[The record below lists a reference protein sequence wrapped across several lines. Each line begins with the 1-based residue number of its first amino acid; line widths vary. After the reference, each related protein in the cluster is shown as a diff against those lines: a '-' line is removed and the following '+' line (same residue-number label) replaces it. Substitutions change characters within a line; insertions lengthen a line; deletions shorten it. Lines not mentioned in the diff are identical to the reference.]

1 MSEDREAQED
11 ELLALASI
19 YDEEEF
25 HRAEAAQGGEIQL
38 CLELPAAFKVAV
50 KGEKQAEYDVSFL
63 PPLVL
68 NFELPVDYP
77 TASSPVFTLS
87 SKWLTRTQMS
97 ALCRR
102 LDQLWG
108 ENQGCVVLFTWVQ
121 FLKEEALDFLA
132 IASPLVVVRMG
143 SKAAHVDRSRADAA
157 AGPRPENLPDNEEDV
172 KERKRTQA
180 KTRTEA
186 QSPSSVSPPPEASEQ
201 DPRAVLVADPRADL
215 LPQLLDFDEAQRK
228 KVFDGRVFGCGI
240 CFLEKLGA
248 ACLCF
253 KECQHVYCR
262 DCMSEYFQI
271 QIRDGNVRCLN
282 CPEPKCSSLATPLQ
296 VKQLVD
302 EEQFARYDRLLLQS
316 SLDLMADVVYC
327 PRQSC
332 GSAVILEPDATM
344 GICPACQYAFCTLCK
359 LGYHGLSHCKVTSDE
374 LRSLRDDYLAAS
386 PEDQRFME
394 QRFGKRVIQRAVEES
409 YSREWLSDNCKCC
422 PRCGTNIQKVD
433 GCNKMTCSSCRQ
445 YFCWLCL
452 GQLSK
457 VNPYSHFNN
466 SALPCYNQLFQG
478 VQIDDDDDEF
488 LSDEED

>member
-11 ELLALASI
+11 ELLALGSI
-19 YDEEEF
+19 YDEEVF

-38 CLELPAAFKVAV
+38 CLQLPPAFKVVV
-50 KGEKQAEYDVSFL
+50 KGEKRAEYDITFL

-77 TASSPVFTLS
+77 TASSPIFTLS

-102 LDQLWG
+102 LDELWG

-121 FLKEEALDFLA
+121 FLKEEALDFLGVT
-132 IASPLVVVRMG
+132 SPLVVVRVG
-143 SKAAHVDRSRADAA
+143 SKAAAVDRSKSEAA
-157 AGPRPENLPDNEEDV
+157 AVTRPENLPDNEEDM
-172 KERKRTQA
+172 KKRTQGQE
-180 KTRTEA
+180 KSDT
-186 QSPSSVSPPPEASEQ
+186 QYSSISSLSSAAVPASQPP

-215 LPQLLDFDEAQRK
+215 LPQLLDFDEAQRQR
-228 KVFDGRVFGCGI
+228 VFDGRVFSCGI

-253 KECQHVYCR
+253 KECRHVYCR
-262 DCMSEYFQI
+262 DCMREYFQI

-302 EEQFARYDRLLLQS
+302 EELFARYDRLLLQS

-332 GSAVILEPDATM
+332 GSAVMLEPDATM

-374 LRSLRDDYLAAS
+374 LRGLRDDYLGAS
-386 PEDQRFME
+386 AEEKKFME

-409 YSREWLSDNCKCC
+409 FSREWLSDNCKRC
-422 PRCGTNIQKVD
+422 PRCSTNIQKVD

-457 VNPYSHFNN
+457 VNPYSHFN
-466 SALPCYNQLFQG
+466 SPSLPCYNQSVTSFCFPQ
-478 VQIDDDDDEF
+478 
-488 LSDEED
+488 

>member
-1 MSEDREAQED
+1 MSEDRESQED

-25 HRAEAAQGGEIQL
+25 HRADGAQGGEIQL
-38 CLELPAAFKVAV
+38 CLELPAAFKVVV
-50 KGEKQAEYDVSFL
+50 KGEKQAEYDVTFL

-68 NFELPVDYP
+68 NFELPGDYP
-77 TASSPVFTLS
+77 TASSPIFTLS

-97 ALCRR
+97 SLCRR
-102 LDQLWG
+102 LDELWW

-121 FLKEEALDFLA
+121 FLKEEALAFLG
-132 IASPLVVVRMG
+132 ITSPLVVVRVG
-143 SKAAHVDRSRADAA
+143 SKSSSSVAAAAH
-157 AGPRPENLPDNEEDV
+157 
-172 KERKRTQA
+172 
-180 KTRTEA
+180 
-186 QSPSSVSPPPEASEQ
+186 PSQ
-201 DPRAVLVADPRADL
+201 LDPRAVLVADPRADL
-215 LPQLLDFDEAQRK
+215 LPQLLDFDEAQRQR
-228 KVFDGRVFGCGI
+228 VFDGRVFSCGI

-253 KECQHVYCR
+253 NECQHVYCR

-302 EEQFARYDRLLLQS
+302 EELFARYDRLLLQS

-332 GSAVILEPDATM
+332 RSAVMLEPDATM

-359 LGYHGLSHCKVTSDE
+359 LGYHGLSNCKVTSDE
-374 LRSLRDDYLAAS
+374 LRGLRDEYLAAS
-386 PEDQRFME
+386 AEDKKFME
-394 QRFGKRVIQRAVEES
+394 QRYGKLVIQRAVEES

-422 PRCGTNIQKVD
+422 PRCSTNIQKED

-466 SALPCYNQLFQG
+466 PALPCYNQLFQG
-478 VQIDDDDDEF
+478 DR
-488 LSDEED
+488 